1 MEKVKIQSVVDSG
14 KKIKMKKLKNVLI
27 EVTAWTLTFFILI
40 AILKYII
47 YG

>member
-1 MEKVKIQSVVDSG
+1 
-14 KKIKMKKLKNVLI
+14 MKKLKKVLI
-27 EVTAWTLTFFILI
+27 EVTAWAVVFLILV

>member
-1 MEKVKIQSVVDSG
+1 M
-14 KKIKMKKLKNVLI
+14 KKIKNVLI
-27 EVTAWTLTFFILI
+27 EVTAWIVVFLGII

>member
-1 MEKVKIQSVVDSG
+1 
-14 KKIKMKKLKNVLI
+14 MKKTKNVLI
-27 EVTAWTLTFFILI
+27 EVSAWVVVFLLII

>member
-1 MEKVKIQSVVDSG
+1 M
-14 KKIKMKKLKNVLI
+14 KMKKFKNVLI
-27 EVTAWTLTFFILI
+27 EVTAWVVVLLVLI

>member
-1 MEKVKIQSVVDSG
+1 M
-14 KKIKMKKLKNVLI
+14 KKIKNALI
-27 EVTAWTLTFFILI
+27 EVVAWFLILSLII

>member
-1 MEKVKIQSVVDSG
+1 
-14 KKIKMKKLKNVLI
+14 MKKRIKNVLI
-27 EVTAWTLTFFILI
+27 EAFAWIVVFLIII